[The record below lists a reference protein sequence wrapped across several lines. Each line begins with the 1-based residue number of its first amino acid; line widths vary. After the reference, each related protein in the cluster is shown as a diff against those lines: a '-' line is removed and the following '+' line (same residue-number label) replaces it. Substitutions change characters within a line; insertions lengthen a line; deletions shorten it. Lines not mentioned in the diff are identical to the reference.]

1 MTLRPYYLLV
11 SFILLST
18 VMVQADAMSDVELV
32 RNNLIPWAVSYRKIG
47 DSPRKTV
54 AEYLNLLN
62 FDGSF
67 SDKSSTIDLMTGRL
81 IFMAQ
86 AYKNDPAWKGNV
98 HLKTNLYSA
107 VQYWLDHDPG
117 NSGWT
122 AGCFNEPSSMDS
134 IGLCLYDA
142 IQNDKAASPELNSLM
157 DGMIEWA
164 NAAWTVGAGNELF
177 VGANISYR
185 LMGMIGRAAMANS
198 PEMFDDITNIT
209 ATTFSMEGN
218 YLDNG
223 MCIDKTWNQHNY
235 SGRQNYWIGYGADWM
250 NITRNSFAYMKNTR
264 WDLTFDQLNIF
275 ADCILDG
282 WQWQIYRYQ
291 GVYSLGGRHNLTKSA
306 LYSNYIVGQI
316 NLLRSYAGYGNLIR
330 DDELE
335 QAKIRLEES
344 ADSQSY
350 PSFDASKYFYKSDLM
365 IYGKPFHYVAA
376 KILSDRT
383 SGPESG
389 SGLGKLNYHFG
400 EGSTMIFKT
409 GDEYRNARVGWNF
422 RAIPGTTVEQKVGDL
437 PNVDYG
443 QRNGSANTFAGG
455 LSDSNYS
462 LCSFRLNHSSY
473 NNHYNTVTANKGYFF
488 FDNEFVALGS
498 EIKQN
503 ESYDGEE
510 IWTTIDQ
517 PERKSIVTYFVDDNL
532 HTIPLTTDTQHD
544 FNNITNGA
552 WFHCNDKGYII
563 FPDSNGVNI
572 KLWAENRLGDWHDLD
587 DRYSSGNN
595 QTVNIFQLSINHL
608 TEPTDSKYA
617 YLVIPNITKEEMSTY
632 WSSIPVKVL
641 ENSESI
647 QAVQYSDSNI
657 TEMVFYQADSI
668 AIESPP
674 DFISG
679 MGMGDLESDLTVSVD
694 QPAIVMLH
702 ESDNKLDISISDPNQ
717 DLSQIVMTINAKLVD
732 VTNIVWNPNTGN
744 SEITFTLPQG
754 IYLGKSINQSFV
766 IIPESTSILYLFC
779 LMFAVPR
786 FIRF

>member
-1 MTLRPYYLLV
+1 MILRPYYFLV
-11 SFILLST
+11 FFISLST
-18 VMVQADAMSDVELV
+18 VMVQADAVSEMALI
-32 RNNLIPWAVSYRKIG
+32 RNNLMPWAISYRKVG

-54 AEYLNLLN
+54 SEYLNLLN
-62 FDGSF
+62 SDGSF
-67 SDKSSTIDLMTGRL
+67 SDKSSTIDVMTGRL
-81 IFMAQ
+81 VFMAQ
-86 AYKNDPAWKGNV
+86 AYKNDPAWKGNI

-157 DGMIEWA
+157 VGMIEWA

-177 VGANISYR
+177 VGANVSYR

-209 ATTFSMEGN
+209 ATTFSVEGN

-235 SGRQNYWIGYGADWM
+235 SGRQNYWMGYGADWM

-264 WDLTFDQLNIF
+264 WGLTTSQLNIF

-330 DDELE
+330 DSELQ
-335 QAKIRLEES
+335 QAKTRLES
-344 ADSQSY
+344 SGNSQSY
-350 PSFDASKYFYKSDLM
+350 PSFNASKYFYKSDLM
-365 IYGKPFHYVAA
+365 IYGKPFHYVAV
-376 KILSDRT
+376 KMLSDRT
-383 SGPESG
+383 AGPESG

-409 GDEYRNARVGWNF
+409 GDEYIDARVGWNF

-437 PNVDYG
+437 PNVDFG
-443 QRNGSANTFAGG
+443 QRNGSINTFAGG

-462 LCSFRLNHSSY
+462 LCAFRLNHSSY
-473 NNHYNTVTANKGYFF
+473 NNHYNTVTANKGHFF

-503 ESYDGEE
+503 ESYDGKE

-517 PERKSIVTYFVDDNL
+517 PERKSTVTYYIDDEL
-532 HTIPLTTDTQHD
+532 RAVPLSTSTQHD

-552 WFHCNDKGYII
+552 WFHCNAKGYII

-632 WSSIPVKVL
+632 WSNIPVKVL
-641 ENSESI
+641 ENSGSI

-657 TEMVFYQADSI
+657 TEMVFYQADSL
-668 AIESPP
+668 AIKSN
-674 DFISG
+674 
-679 MGMGDLESDLTVSVD
+679 LTVSVD
-694 QPAIVMLH
+694 KPAIVMVR
-702 ESDNKLDISISDPNQ
+702 EFDDEFDIVIADPNQ
-717 DLSQIVMTINAKLVD
+717 DLSQIVMTINAKLAD
-732 VTNIVWNPNTGN
+732 GTNIVWNPIAGN

-754 IYLGKSINQSFV
+754 NYLGKSVNQNFV
-766 IIPESTSILYLFC
+766 VIPESTSIFYLFF
-779 LMFAVPR
+779 LMFFNHLMTNSHSNGKR
-786 FIRF
+786 IEKINR